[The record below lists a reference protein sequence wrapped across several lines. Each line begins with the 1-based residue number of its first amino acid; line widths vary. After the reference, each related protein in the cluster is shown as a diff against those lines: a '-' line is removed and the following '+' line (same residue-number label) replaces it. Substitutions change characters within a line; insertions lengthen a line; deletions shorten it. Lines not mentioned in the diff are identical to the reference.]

1 MKTKFTSYLMFRG
14 EAEEAMNYYIDAF
27 SVRFRPDRHD

>member
-1 MKTKFTSYLMFRG
+1 MKTKTKITPYLMFRG
-14 EAEEAMNYYIDAF
+14 EAEDIDAF